1 MENINF
7 YFDVYKIDESGESLE
22 IQNSVQFESRYLKNA
37 KKEID
42 LILNEIGEWM
52 EDDFMLISFKN
63 NNSEII
69 YEGKLFKNG
78 KWDDLTDNNFLY
90 INKFKLAYRSDEF
103 TFEDNR
109 LETIENWD
117 EIVDNFIEFEKLKST
132 SQSKVLKTYSQFYH
146 WYYWPENEMFA
157 PSKFLG
163 YKNRSIE
170 SYDSSGTGGVTQ
182 IALSKF
188 FNKIPKDSK
197 EFNSLYNKLK
207 QISKNNFGKDISSQ
221 IFEGKGGIYIPIK

>member
-42 LILNEIGEWM
+42 LILNETGEWM

-109 LETIENWD
+109 LEMIENWD

-163 YKNRSIE
+163 YKNRTIE

>member
-7 YFDVYKIDESGESLE
+7 YFDVYSIDELGEFLE
-22 IQNSVQFESRYLKNA
+22 LHNSIYFENKYLKNA
-37 KKEID
+37 RKEVD
-42 LILNEIGEWM
+42 LILNEIGEWG
-52 EDDFMLISFKN
+52 ENDFLIISFEN

-78 KWDDLTDNNFLY
+78 QWDDLVDNSL
-90 INKFKLAYRSDEF
+90 INNYKFKLVYQSDKF
-103 TFEDNR
+103 TFEDNG

-117 EIVDNFIEFEKLKST
+117 EILDNFLEFEKLEST

-146 WYYWPENEMFA
+146 WYYLPEKEIFA

-163 YKNRSIE
+163 YKNRTIT
-170 SYDSSGTGGVTQ
+170 SYNSSGTGGATQ

-188 FNKIPKDSK
+188 FTKISKDSE
-197 EFNSLYNKLK
+197 EFKILYNKLK
-207 QISKNNFGKDISSQ
+207 QISKNKYIKDLSSQ
-221 IFEGKGGIYIPIK
+221 ILEGKGGIYIPIK

>member
-42 LILNEIGEWM
+42 LILNETGEWM

-163 YKNRSIE
+163 YKNRTIE